1 MRKLIGFALMALM
14 LVMTGV
20 GSFAATQQSNKQ
32 IAAAKTMMVTGEIAL
47 IKGNTLT
54 IKDQAGK
61 EHTYTLGKPAMLQGF
76 KAGEKVT
83 VALENGK
90 VTSIK
95 KVAET
100 KPADQGTEA
109 K

>member
-1 MRKLIGFALMALM
+1 M

-20 GSFAATQQSNKQ
+20 GSFAATQHSNRQ
-32 IAAAKTMMVTGEIAL
+32 IAAAKSIVTGEIAL
-47 IKGNTLT
+47 IKGHTLT
-54 IKDQAGK
+54 IKDRTGK
-61 EHTYTLGKPAMLQGF
+61 EHKYMLGEPAMLRGF

-95 KVAET
+95 MLKVAM
-100 KPADQGTEA
+100 PAKHSTGA

>member
-1 MRKLIGFALMALM
+1 MRRLIGSALMALM

-20 GSFAATQQSNKQ
+20 GSFAATHQANKQ
-32 IAAAKTMMVTGEIAL
+32 IAAAKSMTTGEIAV
-47 IKGNTLT
+47 IKSHTLT
-54 IKDQAGK
+54 IRDRAGK
-61 EHTYTLGKPAMLQGF
+61 ERVYRLDKPELVQGF
-76 KAGEKVT
+76 RIGEKVT

-95 KVAET
+95 KFEVAMPEENS
-100 KPADQGTEA
+100 AGA